1 MTAAA
6 THYPV
11 LQRQTDSDDFIIQVM
26 LAALDITLHARTHAR
41 IISLCVAEGVGS
53 KTTRTTIQKRQM
65 TFSYFFKTGT
75 TMTENHLPITD
86 LITIESSH

>member
-41 IISLCVAEGVGS
+41 IISLCVAEGRRKQNHTNDKS
-53 KTTRTTIQKRQM
+53 EKTNDI
-65 TFSYFFKTGT
+65 FIFF
-75 TMTENHLPITD
+75 
-86 LITIESSH
+86 